1 MEPRLILSAGIPR
14 SGSTWLYNAVRLL
27 LSAGGHEGLEAAW
40 IEDYDRDS
48 PAAIHLVK
56 LHEPA
61 PALLEKSSLVLTS
74 RRDLRDIACSVRR
87 MNWAKSDEELLAFLE
102 GVVAQHRYWAAE
114 AAHEMVY
121 EAMVADRLAALA
133 GIAKALG
140 LAPNQQA
147 LGEVAQQIDRLEH
160 SPGSG
165 DAYDKLSLLHHA
177 HRGRGDVSVY
187 PGELSATVAR
197 RIEDQFGDWLS
208 AQGYL

>member
-1 MEPRLILSAGIPR
+1 MEPRLVLSAGIPR

-40 IEDYDRDS
+40 IEDYDPES
-48 PAAIHLVK
+48 PAALHLVK

-87 MNWAKSDEELLAFLE
+87 MDWAKSDEDLLAFLE
-102 GVVAQHRYWAAE
+102 GVVAQHLYWAAA
-114 AAHEMVY
+114 AAHETVY
-121 EAMVADRLAALA
+121 EAMVADRLAEMAR
-133 GIAKALG
+133 IAKALG
-140 LAPNQQA
+140 LSPDQQV
-147 LGEVAQQIDRLEH
+147 LGEVAQHIDRLEH
-160 SPGSG
+160 DPGSG
-165 DAYDKLSLLHHA
+165 DTYDKLSLLHHA
-177 HRGRGDVSVY
+177 HRGGGGVSAY
-187 PGELSATVAR
+187 PKELSADLAR